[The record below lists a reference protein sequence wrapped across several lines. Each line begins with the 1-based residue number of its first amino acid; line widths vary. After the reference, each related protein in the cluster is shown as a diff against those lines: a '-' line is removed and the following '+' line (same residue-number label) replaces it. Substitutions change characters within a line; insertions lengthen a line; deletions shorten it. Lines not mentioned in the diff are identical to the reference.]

1 MKWSRILYSYTRD
14 YNNSKSLVR
23 KVGAIM
29 EKKGHNFKFVEN
41 ESSSS
46 AHKLTKEQIE
56 EIKKL
61 KETVRYISNYIL
73 TKMQDGE
80 NNSVKSL
87 SLLYKVNE
95 QTIRAV
101 LRNSVIT
108 TYKNNDVRTNGTTS
122 TKSDF
127 FDKHIALSFDELQ
140 SNTKLFLQNK
150 DKELLNTLI
159 KNAIHFTSSLKQLS
173 TVINSNERQQMENGN
188 YIKRNEARD
197 KTNIKKTDYNKIK
210 NNNIKKQP
218 VYKNKSFNN
227 DKNKYQQDSK

>member
-73 TKMQDGE
+73 TKM
-80 NNSVKSL
+80 
-87 SLLYKVNE
+87 
-95 QTIRAV
+95 
-101 LRNSVIT
+101 
-108 TYKNNDVRTNGTTS
+108 
-122 TKSDF
+122 
-127 FDKHIALSFDELQ
+127 
-140 SNTKLFLQNK
+140 
-150 DKELLNTLI
+150 
-159 KNAIHFTSSLKQLS
+159 
-173 TVINSNERQQMENGN
+173 
-188 YIKRNEARD
+188 
-197 KTNIKKTDYNKIK
+197 
-210 NNNIKKQP
+210 
-218 VYKNKSFNN
+218 
-227 DKNKYQQDSK
+227 